1 MAGPELLDRDRELQA
16 VDGLVAEA
24 ADGEARLV
32 LIEGAAGIGKTRLL
46 SEARRRAEAAGMRAL
61 TARGSELEREFA
73 FGVVRQLF
81 EPVLGRNGEREL
93 LLAGAAESAEAVFSA
108 PVGEDA
114 GDTSFAALHGLY
126 WLAVNLTAEAPLAL
140 VVDDLHWCD
149 RASLRFLAYFS
160 RRLEG
165 LPVLAAAS
173 LRPAE
178 PGADPALMAELA
190 NDPVATTLRP
200 GPLGEAAVAELVR
213 ERLGEGAD
221 DAFVAACAR
230 ASGGNPLI
238 LGELLRA
245 LESEG
250 VAPDGE
256 QVDVVRRLGPRAASR
271 SVLLRLA
278 RLPQDAVAVARAAAL
293 LGDGTDLSAV
303 AALAELDEPR
313 AGEATRDLARAE
325 ILRPEPPLGFV
336 HPLIREAV
344 LRDLG
349 PGERELGHGRAA
361 RMLAEREAPPEQ
373 VAAHILAMP
382 RRGDPWAV
390 KTLRLAART
399 ALRSGGADS
408 AVSYLR
414 RALEE
419 PPDAEHRRW
428 VELDL
433 GLAESLTSG
442 PEAAGHLRAAY
453 DATDDPTQRGWI
465 AMVLGQVLLFTGSG
479 PEAGALVAEARAAL
493 PEGEIDLALRLQAL
507 LISVD
512 NFGPAGGALPPEHDF
527 EPGTSL
533 GADMLAAV
541 EAHARAMRNGGA
553 ERCAELALAALRS
566 GRLIAED
573 NGSSPTEATMIALM
587 LAGREEAGTYTKA
600 SLAEAHRRGSL
611 FAATAA
617 QIFRGWWLRRSGELV
632 DAEEM
637 LVRASQGIVAW
648 GFGGVMLFPASAL
661 AEVRAER
668 GDLAGAWAAL
678 ALPGFPEGAELPPS
692 AQVSWWV
699 AAKLRVL
706 LAEGRAEEAL
716 ALADLAGERFGA
728 IVLNPAWLPWRSA
741 RAEALHR
748 LDRADEARAAAADEL
763 DAARAWGA
771 PTTVGRSLRV
781 LGAVRGQAGL
791 ADLEEAVALLEGTPE
806 RLELAKALAALG
818 TAMRLAR
825 RPTDAREPLR
835 RALELA
841 TVCGAE
847 PLAEHA
853 RTELHAAG
861 VRPRRE
867 ALSGVESLTPS
878 ERRVADLA
886 AAGRTNR
893 DVAQEL
899 FVTPKTVEVHL
910 SNAYRKLGI
919 RSRRE
924 LAGALA

>member
-24 ADGEARLV
+24 AEGEARLV

-81 EPVLGRNGEREL
+81 EPVLGRNGERQP

-114 GDTSFAALHGLY
+114 GDSSFAALHGLY

-178 PGADPALMAELA
+178 PGVDPALMAELA
-190 NDPVATTLRP
+190 NDPAATTLRP

-221 DAFVAACAR
+221 DAFVAACAQ

-250 VAPDGE
+250 VAPDGA

-278 RLPQDAVAVARAAAL
+278 RLPQDTVAVARAAAL

-336 HPLIREAV
+336 HPLVREAV

-349 PGERELGHGRAA
+349 PGERELGHARAA

-382 RRGDPWAV
+382 RRGDAWAV

-453 DATDDPTQRGWI
+453 NATDDPTQRGWI

-493 PEGEIDLALRLQAL
+493 PEGETDLALRLQAL

-512 NFGPAGGALPPEHDF
+512 NFGPAGGAVPPEHDF

-600 SLAEAHRRGSL
+600 SLADAHRRGSL

-617 QIFRGWWLRRSGELV
+617 QIFRGWWLRRSGELA

-716 ALADLAGERFGA
+716 ALADLAGDRFGA

-748 LDRADEARAAAADEL
+748 LDRADEAQAAAADEL
-763 DAARAWGA
+763 EAARAWGA

-806 RLELAKALAALG
+806 RLELAKALAAQG

>member
-24 ADGEARLV
+24 AEGEARLV

-178 PGADPALMAELA
+178 PGVDPALMAELA
-190 NDPVATTLRP
+190 NDPAATTLRP

-221 DAFVAACAR
+221 DAFVAACAQ

-250 VAPDGE
+250 VAPDGA

-303 AALAELDEPR
+303 ASLAELDEER

-349 PGERELGHGRAA
+349 PGERELGHARAA

-382 RRGDPWAV
+382 RRGDAWAV

-453 DATDDPTQRGWI
+453 DGTDDPTQRGWI

-493 PEGEIDLALRLQAL
+493 PEGETDLALRLQAL

-512 NFGPAGGALPPEHDF
+512 NFGPAGGAVPPEHDF

-617 QIFRGWWLRRSGELV
+617 QIFRGWWLRRSGELA

-668 GDLAGAWAAL
+668 GDLAGAWTAL

-716 ALADLAGERFGA
+716 ALADLAGDRFGA

-748 LDRADEARAAAADEL
+748 LDRADEAQAAAADEL
-763 DAARAWGA
+763 EAARAWGA

-791 ADLEEAVALLEGTPE
+791 ADLEAAAALLEGTPE

>member
-24 ADGEARLV
+24 AEGEARLV

-93 LLAGAAESAEAVFSA
+93 LLAGAAESAEAVFAA

-114 GDTSFAALHGLY
+114 GDSSFAALHGLY

-213 ERLGEGAD
+213 ERLGQGAD
-221 DAFVAACAR
+221 DAFAAACAQ

-250 VAPDGE
+250 VAPDGA

-303 AALAELDEPR
+303 ATLAELDEPR

-349 PGERELGHGRAA
+349 PGERELGHARAA
-361 RMLAEREAPPEQ
+361 RMLAEREAPSEQ

-399 ALRSGGADS
+399 ALRSGGVDS

-493 PEGEIDLALRLQAL
+493 PEGETDLALRLQAL

-512 NFGPAGGALPPEHDF
+512 NFGPAGGAVPPEHDF

-541 EAHARAMRNGGA
+541 EAHARAMRNDGA

-617 QIFRGWWLRRSGELV
+617 QIFRGWWLRRSGELA

-637 LVRASQGIVAW
+637 LVRASEGIVAW

-748 LDRADEARAAAADEL
+748 LDRADEAQAAATDEL

-781 LGAVRGQAGL
+781 LGTVRGQAGL
-791 ADLEEAVALLEGTPE
+791 ADLVEAVALLEGTPE

>member
-24 ADGEARLV
+24 AEGEARLV

-114 GDTSFAALHGLY
+114 GDSSFAALHGLY
-126 WLAVNLTAEAPLAL
+126 WLAVNLTAKAPLAL

-213 ERLGEGAD
+213 ERLGQGAD
-221 DAFVAACAR
+221 DAFAAACAQ

-250 VAPDGE
+250 VAPDGA

-349 PGERELGHGRAA
+349 PGERELGHARAA

-399 ALRSGGADS
+399 ALRSGGVDS

-493 PEGEIDLALRLQAL
+493 PEGETDLALRLQAL

-512 NFGPAGGALPPEHDF
+512 NFGPAGGAVPPEHDF

-541 EAHARAMRNGGA
+541 EAHARAMRNDGA

-617 QIFRGWWLRRSGELV
+617 QIFRGWWLRRSGELA

-637 LVRASQGIVAW
+637 LVRASEGIVAW

-748 LDRADEARAAAADEL
+748 LDRADEAQAAATDEL

-781 LGAVRGQAGL
+781 LGTVRGQAGL
-791 ADLEEAVALLEGTPE
+791 ADLVEAVALLEGTPE

-910 SNAYRKLGI
+910 SNAYR
-919 RSRRE
+919 
-924 LAGALA
+924 

>member
-16 VDGLVAEA
+16 VDGLVADA

-108 PVGEDA
+108 PVGEDG

-493 PEGEIDLALRLQAL
+493 PAGEIDLALRLQAL

-541 EAHARAMRNGGA
+541 EAHARAMRNDGA

-617 QIFRGWWLRRSGELV
+617 QIFRGWWLRRSGELA

-699 AAKLRVL
+699 AAKLQVL

-748 LDRADEARAAAADEL
+748 LDRADEARSDAADEL

>member
-24 ADGEARLV
+24 AEGEARLV

-93 LLAGAAESAEAVFSA
+93 LLAGAAESAEAVFAA

-114 GDTSFAALHGLY
+114 GDSSFAALHGLY
-126 WLAVNLTAEAPLAL
+126 WLAVNLTAKAPLAL

-213 ERLGEGAD
+213 ERLGQGAD
-221 DAFVAACAR
+221 DAFAAACAQ

-250 VAPDGE
+250 VAPDGA

-349 PGERELGHGRAA
+349 PGERELGHARAA

-399 ALRSGGADS
+399 ALRSGGVDS

-493 PEGEIDLALRLQAL
+493 PEGETDLALRLQAL

-512 NFGPAGGALPPEHDF
+512 NFGPAGGAVPPEHDF

-541 EAHARAMRNGGA
+541 EAHARAMRNDGA

-617 QIFRGWWLRRSGELV
+617 QIFRGWWLRRSGELA

-637 LVRASQGIVAW
+637 LVRASEGIVAW

-678 ALPGFPEGAELPPS
+678 ALPGFPEGAKLPPS

-748 LDRADEARAAAADEL
+748 LDRADEARAAATDEL

-781 LGAVRGQAGL
+781 LGTVRGQAGL
-791 ADLEEAVALLEGTPE
+791 ADLVEAVALLEGTPE

-886 AAGRTNR
+886 AAGRPNR

-910 SNAYRKLGI
+910 SNAYRKHGI

>member
-24 ADGEARLV
+24 AEGEARLV

-108 PVGEDA
+108 PVGDDA
-114 GDTSFAALHGLY
+114 GDSSFAALHGLY

-178 PGADPALMAELA
+178 PGVDPALMAELA
-190 NDPVATTLRP
+190 NDPAATTLRP

-221 DAFVAACAR
+221 DAFVAACAQ

-250 VAPDGE
+250 VAPDST
-256 QVDVVRRLGPRAASR
+256 QIDVVRRLGPRAASR

-303 AALAELDEPR
+303 AALAELDEAR

-349 PGERELGHGRAA
+349 PGERELGHARAA

-382 RRGDPWAV
+382 RRGDAWAV

-493 PEGEIDLALRLQAL
+493 PEGETDLALRLQAL

-512 NFGPAGGALPPEHDF
+512 NFGPAGGAVPPEHDF

-587 LAGREEAGTYTKA
+587 LAGRDEAGTYTKE

-617 QIFRGWWLRRSGELV
+617 QIFRGWWLRRSGELA
-632 DAEEM
+632 DAEDM

-716 ALADLAGERFGA
+716 ALADLAGDRFGA

-748 LDRADEARAAAADEL
+748 LDRADEAQAAAADEL
-763 DAARAWGA
+763 EAARAWGA

-791 ADLEEAVALLEGTPE
+791 ADLEEAVALLEDTPE

-853 RTELHAAG
+853 RTELYAAG

>member
-108 PVGEDA
+108 PVGEDT

-617 QIFRGWWLRRSGELV
+617 QIFRGWWLRRSGELA

-661 AEVRAER
+661 PRCAPSVATWPGR
-668 GDLAGAWAAL
+668 GRRWRC
-678 ALPGFPEGAELPPS
+678 PGSP
-692 AQVSWWV
+692 
-699 AAKLRVL
+699 R
-706 LAEGRAEEAL
+706 
-716 ALADLAGERFGA
+716 
-728 IVLNPAWLPWRSA
+728 
-741 RAEALHR
+741 
-748 LDRADEARAAAADEL
+748 
-763 DAARAWGA
+763 
-771 PTTVGRSLRV
+771 GRSCR
-781 LGAVRGQAGL
+781 
-791 ADLEEAVALLEGTPE
+791 
-806 RLELAKALAALG
+806 
-818 TAMRLAR
+818 R
-825 RPTDAREPLR
+825 RPR
-835 RALELA
+835 
-841 TVCGAE
+841 
-847 PLAEHA
+847 
-853 RTELHAAG
+853 
-861 VRPRRE
+861 
-867 ALSGVESLTPS
+867 
-878 ERRVADLA
+878 
-886 AAGRTNR
+886 
-893 DVAQEL
+893 
-899 FVTPKTVEVHL
+899 
-910 SNAYRKLGI
+910 
-919 RSRRE
+919 
-924 LAGALA
+924 